1 MPFYPCRG
9 GGKKIVSEERS
20 YSWSQ
25 NGDMS
30 SYGSFGTT
38 FKFSGEVVGIAN
50 ITSTDFNAL
59 KPKYGTSRFP
69 VKIDG
74 NVVHVGW
81 YAYGTMA
88 AGTITV
94 TAVISK

>member
-9 GGKKIVSEERS
+9 GGKKIVLEEKS
-20 YSWSQ
+20 YSWKQ
-25 NGDMS
+25 NGDMGN
-30 SYGSFGTT
+30 YGGFDTALE
-38 FKFSGEVVGIAN
+38 FSGEVVGIAN
-50 ITSTDFNAL
+50 ITSTDFNSL

-69 VKIDG
+69 AKIDG

-88 AGTITV
+88 AGKITV
-94 TAVISK
+94 TAVVSK